1 MNNRIDILKAS
12 RSKIK
17 LWIEEFLENQD
28 LKLNKKSRF
37 RLKLILTEMMGNA
50 FCHGNKGID
59 ESTIKVEWNLN
70 DRMISIS
77 IKDEGDGFDFN
88 TILQSGFQPE
98 YSRGR
103 GIFMVNQMV
112 HELMFLEDGSK
123 VVFRVDLDDLSE

>member
-17 LWIEEFLENQD
+17 LCIEEFLENQD

-88 TILQSGFQPE
+88 NILESGFKKE
-98 YSRGR
+98 DSRGR